1 MKELSYINHYF
12 LKYKT
17 HFIGGILITIIA
29 QFFSLYTPELIGDS
43 IAAIESHIKSDS
55 SSIES
60 VKKILL
66 DNILWI
72 IATTLI
78 AGVLT
83 FLMRQ
88 TLIVMS
94 RHVEFDLKN
103 EVFQQYEKLSQ
114 NFYKKNRTGDLMNR
128 ISEDVGRVR
137 MYVGPAVMYTINT
150 IIRFAVVIFYMCNA
164 IPEDRIQSIKITF
177 LVLLPLPILSYFIFK
192 LSSEINKKS
201 TEFQKNLS
209 VLSSFSQEFFSGVR
223 VVKSYNIENYKQD
236 DFSNLAMESNE
247 KSLKLAKTQA
257 LFGPLMLLLIGI
269 SNLLIISIGG
279 FMYIN
284 GSITNIGVIAKFILY
299 INMLV
304 WPVASLGWV
313 SSLVQEA
320 EASQKRIN
328 EFLKIEPDIKNE
340 NSSSMQFEGEIVLKN
355 VSLVYEDT
363 NIKALDNISFEV
375 KKGET
380 LAIIGRTGS
389 GKSTILSLISRLH
402 DPTSGEVII
411 NGINLTKANLA
422 DLRSSIGVVPQDAFL
437 FSDTIKNNIKFG
449 KENATDDE
457 VIQAA
462 KYADVHE
469 NIVNF
474 KDKYDTILGER
485 GITLSGGQ
493 KQRVS
498 IARALIKNPEFLLLD
513 DCLSAV
519 DTETEEAILNNLEI
533 VCKNKTTIIVSH
545 RVSSAKNANKII
557 VLDNGQI
564 TQQGTHY
571 QLVNQEGYYK
581 ELYLK
586 QIAEKEL
593 L

>member
-55 SSIES
+55 SNIES

-66 DNILWI
+66 NNILWI
-72 IATTLI
+72 IVTTLI
-78 AGVLT
+78 AGILT

-103 EVFQQYEKLSQ
+103 EVFQQYERLSQ

-150 IIRFAVVIFYMCNA
+150 FIRFSVVIFYMYRVS
-164 IPEDRIQSIKITF
+164 PKLTFIT
-177 LVLLPLPILSYFIFK
+177 LLPLPILSYFIFK

-223 VVKSYNIENYKQD
+223 VIKSYSIENYKQD

-257 LFGPLMLLLIGI
+257 FFGPLMLLLIGI

-340 NSSSMQFEGEIVLKN
+340 TSTKMQFKGEITFKN
-355 VSLVYEDT
+355 VSLIYEDT

-402 DPTSGEVII
+402 DPTSGDLII
-411 NGINLTKANLA
+411 DGIALPKANLEN
-422 DLRSSIGVVPQDAFL
+422 LRSSIGVVPQDAFL

-469 NIVNF
+469 NIINF

-498 IARALIKNPEFLLLD
+498 IARALIKNPEILLLD

-564 TQQGTHY
+564 TQQGSHY
-571 QLVNQEGYYK
+571 QLVSQDGYYK